1 MNKLKK
7 TISEVLYISKI
18 TAVNKKKIRILL
30 SVFLANVNVLA
41 DILIILFFANIIV
54 GEVTSS
60 AVLNNVVEKLYLL
73 PLIIFIRFINN
84 FIQAANIINLQLN
97 VESNLKDYLIREIY
111 KKGNYSIADATYL
124 INTLSG
130 HIGYFYGALTNL
142 INSSIQVIVYAAF
155 LFYTNFDTIGLFIL
169 GAAVLSIPTRY
180 LLVRGRKY
188 MHDYWV
194 SGQQA
199 QKDIQRVIQNI
210 FLIKILRTSE
220 YEIDNFNNTIKKVVI
235 ANERNQNF
243 GVINA
248 ALPNFVTA
256 FTIAILLVFF
266 GALKNLTLEFLGI
279 TLRLVQTIGVL
290 NKSLSQLINSHVH
303 LEKFTQLEN
312 NKVIIKEDYF
322 SHFESNEYAV
332 KFNNINFKYFNSEDY
347 IFENLDLTI
356 PKNRHTVITGPNGSG
371 KSTLLGL
378 ISQVFYPEDGNIE
391 ISSSKI
397 GYVGVTPLI
406 LEDTL
411 RENFLYGNSKNI
423 DDDELIALASEF
435 ELFVENEINL
445 DKAISNRSL
454 SAGQMQKISFIR
466 ALLAEVEILLL
477 DESTSNLDVD
487 TKQFIFN
494 ILNNKNITIINSTHN
509 HEDFSYDHHIRIVY
523 SGEKRKLVF
532 N

>member
-1 MNKLKK
+1 M
-7 TISEVLYISKI
+7 
-18 TAVNKKKIRILL
+18 
-30 SVFLANVNVLA
+30 
-41 DILIILFFANIIV
+41 
-54 GEVTSS
+54 
-60 AVLNNVVEKLYLL
+60 
-73 PLIIFIRFINN
+73 
-84 FIQAANIINLQLN
+84 
-97 VESNLKDYLIREIY
+97 
-111 KKGNYSIADATYL
+111 
-124 INTLSG
+124 
-130 HIGYFYGALTNL
+130 
-142 INSSIQVIVYAAF
+142 
-155 LFYTNFDTIGLFIL
+155 
-169 GAAVLSIPTRY
+169 
-180 LLVRGRKY
+180 
-188 MHDYWV
+188 
-194 SGQQA
+194 
-199 QKDIQRVIQNI
+199 
-210 FLIKILRTSE
+210 
-220 YEIDNFNNTIKKVVI
+220 
-235 ANERNQNF
+235 
-243 GVINA
+243 
-248 ALPNFVTA
+248 
-256 FTIAILLVFF
+256 
-266 GALKNLTLEFLGI
+266 
-279 TLRLVQTIGVL
+279 
-290 NKSLSQLINSHVH
+290 
-303 LEKFTQLEN
+303 
-312 NKVIIKEDYF
+312 
-322 SHFESNEYAV
+322 

-347 IFENLDLTI
+347 IFQNLDLFI
-356 PKNRHTVITGPNGSG
+356 PKNKHTVITGPNGSG